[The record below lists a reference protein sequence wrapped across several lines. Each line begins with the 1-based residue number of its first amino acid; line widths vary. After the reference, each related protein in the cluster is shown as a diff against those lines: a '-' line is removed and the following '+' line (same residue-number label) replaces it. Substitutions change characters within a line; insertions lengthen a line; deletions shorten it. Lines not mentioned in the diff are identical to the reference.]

1 MKPENGQMLL
11 TRFYLVFCLFFV
23 VSFTANAQ
31 FIGYRLAFNSSA
43 FMNELGPPDELH
55 PDIWLAT
62 PANYTN
68 KYTPQPTLG
77 VEGEILFQVSP
88 MSHFGIELEYS
99 KLKGYNNTPPAYN
112 YYLTPYYEDFQSEG
126 MFVTGRPLAFN
137 TTMLNVAVN
146 WKYFFLEKSPVKPF
160 LKLTGVVSFIGT
172 DFTVKDA
179 VDAEGLDSQI
189 LYSRGTSN
197 SDQGKLPVFHLGGGI
212 GFDYSL
218 SNRWSIQVDGTF
230 TVINSDLINGVPNFT
245 YALEGE
251 TAMLNYNK
259 CWSLTTQISA
269 GLVYTIEVGGQRG
282 GRGKTDPSLPFYRRK
297 F

>member
-1 MKPENGQMLL
+1 MVV

-31 FIGYRLAFNSSA
+31 LIGYRLAFNSSV
-43 FMNELGPPDELH
+43 FVNELGQPDQMH
-55 PDIWLAT
+55 PDVLSVT

-88 MSHFGIELEYS
+88 MSNIGIELEYS

-112 YYLTPYYEDFQSEG
+112 YYLTPYYEDFQSGGEL
-126 MFVTGRPLAFN
+126 FTGPVAFE

-146 WKYFFLEKSPVKPF
+146 WKYFFFEKSPVKPF
-160 LKLTGVVSFIGT
+160 FKLSGVVSFIGP
-172 DFTVKDA
+172 DFMVKNEEDA
-179 VDAEGLDSQI
+179 AALESQSPI

-197 SDQGKLPVFHLGGGI
+197 SDQGKLPVFHLGGGV
-212 GFDYSL
+212 GFDYAL
-218 SNRWSIQVDGTF
+218 NKRWSIQVDGTF

-245 YALEGE
+245 YALDGE
-251 TAMLNYNK
+251 TAMLYYNK
-259 CWSLTTQISA
+259 CWSLTAQVSA
-269 GLVYTIEVGGQRG
+269 GIVYYIEVGGKRG
-282 GRGKTDPSLPFYRRK
+282 GRGTTDPSLPFYRRK
-297 F
+297 L